1 MSQIQTF
8 LYKEFLLEWRQK
20 YLINGVFLYTS
31 STIFICYLAFSIR
44 GVFITPIV
52 WNTLFWIIVLF
63 SAINTIAKS
72 FLQENNQRD
81 LYYYSIASPQ
91 IIIISKIIYS
101 AILMVSVT
109 FLALLLYSLLL
120 GNPVQDQLFF
130 FVVVLLGAVGFS
142 STLTMVSSIASKAG
156 NSGMLMAI
164 LSFPII
170 IPLIMMVIKVSKN
183 AIDGLDRGESMDEIL
198 VLFALNAIAITLA
211 LLLYPYISRN

>member
-1 MSQIQTF
+1 MSQIQTL

-91 IIIISKIIYS
+91 VIIISKIIYS

>member
-91 IIIISKIIYS
+91 VIIISKIIYN

-198 VLFALNAIAITLA
+198 LLFALNAIAITLA